1 MTQSQPQ
8 TEKGPWQ
15 PLESGPTS
23 EKTGGE
29 QGYRC
34 AIGAGAEKKAGGW
47 INEGQVNEKT
57 SD

>member
-8 TEKGPWQ
+8 TEKGSWQ
-15 PLESGPTS
+15 PLESGPLQQ
-23 EKTGGE
+23 KTGGE
-29 QGYRC
+29 QGYRR
-34 AIGAGAEKKAGGW
+34 AIGAVAEKKAGGW